1 METFAT
7 LPQPLSPAALRM
19 RRLRERRQQGRVCVM
34 IDLPAWAVSGLVELR
49 WLQPLRRN
57 ERAAVIDAFYRF
69 VEYALDMTRNTGQ

>member
-1 METFAT
+1 
-7 LPQPLSPAALRM
+7 
-19 RRLRERRQQGRVCVM
+19 M